1 MPSLSTMKILIP
13 AIFVVIIIGFI
24 AKLGYDNQLLNQRN
38 ERLRSQNSELM
49 SKNSDLA
56 ATIKSLADRVGE
68 QNKIVADET
77 RRRAAAELKQ
87 QGLQNEVK
95 QALRESK
102 PSVVLVPD
110 DVVDRLREQADS
122 VRNGKAAL
130 PADTS
135 KPVK

>member
-1 MPSLSTMKILIP
+1 MPSLNTMKILIP
-13 AIFVVIIIGFI
+13 ALFVVIIIGFI
-24 AKLGYDNQLLNQRN
+24 AKLGYDNQILNQRN
-38 ERLRSQNSELM
+38 ERLRQQNSDLM

-56 ATIKSLADRVGE
+56 STIKSLADRVGE

-110 DVVDRLREQADS
+110 DVVDRLREQADT
-122 VRNGKAAL
+122 VRDGKAAA
-130 PADTS
+130 PADTG
-135 KPVK
+135 KPAK

>member
-1 MPSLSTMKILIP
+1 MPSLNTMKILIP
-13 AIFVVIIIGFI
+13 ALFVVIIIGFI
-24 AKLGYDNQLLNQRN
+24 AKLGYDNQILNQRN
-38 ERLRSQNSELM
+38 ERLRQQNSDLM

-110 DVVDRLREQADS
+110 DVVDRMREQADT
-122 VRNGKAAL
+122 VRDGKTAP
-130 PADTS
+130 PADTG
-135 KPVK
+135 KPAK

>member
-1 MPSLSTMKILIP
+1 MKILIP

-24 AKLGYDNQLLNQRN
+24 AKLGYDNQILNQRN
-38 ERLRSQNSELM
+38 ERLRLQNAELM
-49 SKNSDLA
+49 SKNSDMA
-56 ATIKSLADRVGE
+56 ATIKNLADRVGE

-77 RRRAAAELKQ
+77 RRRAAAEMKQ

-122 VRNGKAAL
+122 VRNGKTTV
-130 PADTS
+130 PTDTS
-135 KPVK
+135 KPAK